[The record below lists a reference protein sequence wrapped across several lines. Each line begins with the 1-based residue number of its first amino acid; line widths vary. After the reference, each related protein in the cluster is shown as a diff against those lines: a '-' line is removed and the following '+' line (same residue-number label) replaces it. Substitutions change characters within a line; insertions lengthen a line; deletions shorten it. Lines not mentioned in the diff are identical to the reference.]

1 MGNRERRE
9 ALSGVARGKKWV
21 RLCCRAGYRRA
32 MCGPSG
38 RKGVCVKI
46 EIKHGLTAS
55 VLFSHEA
62 ENNTIKI
69 TLEAGVKIK
78 ANLGCADL
86 RGANL
91 GGANLGGAD
100 LGGANL
106 VGADL
111 GDKENPIE
119 DIKQI
124 GPIGSRSDYTICFK
138 LKKSIEIHCGCF
150 RGSFDEF
157 QKKVVDTYKPE
168 EKHGK
173 EYRALI
179 QFIKTLWL
187 E

>member
-1 MGNRERRE
+1 M
-9 ALSGVARGKKWV
+9 
-21 RLCCRAGYRRA
+21 
-32 MCGPSG
+32 
-38 RKGVCVKI
+38 KI

-86 RGANL
+86 RGANLGCADLRGADLGCADLRGADLGCADLRGANLVGADLGGANL